1 MSKSPFTILASL
13 STYNIAFNFSET
25 IEVIIGDLTNMLV
38 LYVYTFTYSYHILA
52 SLLLAIK
59 ESDTIFTKDQLN

>member
-25 IEVIIGDLTNMLV
+25 VEVILGDLTNMLV
-38 LYVYTFTYSYHILA
+38 LYVYTFTYSYHVLA
-52 SLLLAIK
+52 SLLLATK
-59 ESDTIFTKDQLN
+59 ETDTSFTQDQLN